1 MPVSYILSQ
10 AGQKMGLNPALASN
24 RQTLL
29 RYLNE
34 AARELYDQSDMVGIL
49 MEQVFKVNGDQT
61 ISCPYYVGPIRA
73 ARELYSHFEW
83 HIHKMRPRYNQ
94 ISWKDDW
101 HNLRLRNTQA
111 LMSTVVNQSVGV
123 LTVPKV
129 ESPPVQ
135 VILVGPTDWSAQA
148 QETVTMTETRM
159 LTQHK
164 FNDYISVSKPAI
176 NDYDITLSDVDGQV
190 LTIIPNCML
199 EASYQIID
207 VSAFPWLS
215 QNTSPQCN
223 YLEILYKK
231 ALLYL
236 SNDSDSFPS
245 RTNYDDILVNKIMQL
260 SKEEQDKP
268 ELAMAYDTKAT
279 RSLARKTE
287 DQNRATEDEIAL
299 VRHPHDRVHG
309 RVSGS
314 RIWRYSTWGAGWNNR

>member
-10 AGQKMGLNPALASN
+10 AGKKLGLNPSATNDRS
-24 RQTLL
+24 TLL

-34 AARELYDQSDMVGIL
+34 AARELYDQSDMIGVL

-73 ARELYSHFEW
+73 ARELYSHRAW
-83 HIHKMRPRYNQ
+83 HINQMRPRYNQ
-94 ISWKDDW
+94 ISWKDMW
-101 HNLRLRNTQA
+101 HNYRVRNTQA
-111 LMSTVVNQSVGV
+111 LMATVTNTSVGV
-123 LTVPKV
+123 ITVPFV
-129 ESPPVQ
+129 ETPPIEVT
-135 VILVGPTDWSAQA
+135 VVGPTALSSNAS
-148 QETVTMTETRM
+148 ETVVMTATSM
-159 LTQHK
+159 NTTNQYI
-164 FNDYISVSKPAI
+164 DYTTVEKDRV
-176 NDYDITLSDVDGQV
+176 NDYDVTLSDADGNI

-207 VSAFPWLS
+207 VSSYPFTNYNA
-215 QNTSPQCN
+215 SPQSN
-223 YLEILYKK
+223 YMEILYKK

-245 RTNYDDILVNKIMQL
+245 KTNFDDILVNKIMQL
-260 SKEEQDKP
+260 NKEEQDKP

-279 RSLARKTE
+279 RSLARKQE

-299 VRHPHDRVHG
+299 ARHPHDRIQG

-314 RIWRYSTWGAGWNNR
+314 RIWRFGQWGAGWGNK